1 MKSINDW
8 LNDYW
13 QYLKYERR
21 LSKNTLI
28 NYQTQLSKIF
38 SSASQLVCSDID
50 TDFVRAVLSQARKDN
65 LNPSSINA
73 RLSSLR
79 SFCQFLV
86 KQGELELNPAKTI
99 NSPKQAQRLP
109 KNLDVDEMNQ
119 LLNADD
125 SQDPLRT
132 RDFAMMELMYSAGL
146 RISELIDLN
155 VLDLNLDEKQA
166 RVTGKGSK
174 TRIVPIGKTAIKKL
188 QQWFEVRGK
197 FIAKQEEIALFVSQR
212 GTRIT
217 VRHFRERMKS
227 WGIKQG
233 VNKHINPHKLR
244 HSFATHMLEGSQDL
258 RAVQELLGHENLAT
272 TQIYTHLNFEHLS
285 KVYDD
290 SHPRAKKKPK
300 K

>member
-1 MKSINDW
+1 MRSINDC
-8 LNDYW
+8 LDDYW
-13 QYLKYERR
+13 LYLKYERR

-28 NYQTQLSKIF
+28 NYQTQLKKIF
-38 SSASQLVCSDID
+38 SSPTQLTSSDID
-50 TDFVRAVLSQARKDN
+50 SDFVRAVLSQARKDN
-65 LNPSSINA
+65 LNTSSINA

-86 KQGELELNPAKTI
+86 KQGELELNPAKAI

-125 SQDPLRT
+125 SQDPLRI

-155 VLDLNLDEKQA
+155 ILDLDLNEKQA

-174 TRIVPIGKTAIKKL
+174 TRIVPIGKTAIIKL
-188 QQWFEVRGK
+188 QKWLEVREK
-197 FIAKQEEIALFVSQR
+197 FIAKQEESALFISKR

-217 VRHFRERMKS
+217 VRHFRERMKN

-290 SHPRAKKKPK
+290 SHPRAKRKPK